1 MVSYR
6 IFLLLMERAGK
17 LFSINKLANILKV
30 SPDTVRRYLEHFQ
43 DTYLVHLLPRFGT
56 TNERI
61 LSAKK
66 IYAADLGI
74 RNIFTGFRDKGSL
87 FENYV
92 YLKLKH
98 LNPAYIYKEGIEI
111 DFITRNKI
119 LVEAKY
125 KSELQGKQLELF
137 KKLKAKKKFLAKDV
151 HDVHEIVN

>member
-43 DTYLVHLLPRFGT
+43 DTYLAHLLPRFGT

-111 DFITRNKI
+111 DFITQNKI

-125 KSELQGKQLELF
+125 KSEMHGKQLELF
-137 KKLKAKKKFLAKDV
+137 KKLKAKNKFLAKDV
-151 HDVHEIVN
+151 HDVHKIVK